1 MLSPYRVLDLTGDL
15 GFLTGK
21 ILADLGAD
29 VIKVEPPGGDPARW
43 IGPFYGD
50 RPDPQRSLYWFAYNN
65 NKRGI
70 TLDIRQPRGREL
82 FLRLV
87 KTADFLLES
96 FPPGT
101 LAELGL
107 GYGELSQVNP
117 RLIMVSIT
125 PFGQSGPYCNFV
137 ASDLEIMA
145 LGGAMSLAGD
155 PDGPPLRVSVPQA
168 PMWVGAEA
176 ALGALIALYAR
187 HATGRGQH
195 VDVSAQVAVLSAL
208 SHAPAFWDLNR
219 ENPLRAGIFM
229 TGRSVTGARM
239 RVFWPCRDG
248 WVTFIIY
255 GGRAGQRTMQ
265 GLVAWMEERGGA
277 PPELRDRDWATFDI
291 TRVTQE
297 EIDRLEA
304 PIGAFFQQLTKAE
317 FLEGVTRYQMLGY
330 PVSTAAD
337 ILADPQLEDRGF
349 WQEVEHPELGVRI
362 RYPGA
367 FARFSAYDS
376 RIRRPAPG
384 VGEHN
389 REIYVDELGLS
400 PQELTEL
407 AQAKVV

>member
-1 MLSPYRVLDLTGDL
+1 MLSPYRVLDLTDDL

-21 ILADLGAD
+21 ILGDLGAD

-43 IGPFYGD
+43 VGPFLGD
-50 RPDPQRSLYWFAYNN
+50 RPDPEASLYWFAYNA

-70 TLDIRQPRGREL
+70 TLDLRQARGVEL

-87 KTADFLLES
+87 ETADFVLES

-101 LAELGL
+101 LHGLGL
-107 GYGELSQVNP
+107 DYPVLSRVQP
-117 RLIMVSIT
+117 RLILVSLT
-125 PFGQSGPYCNFV
+125 PFGQTGPYCNFV

-176 ALGALIALYAR
+176 ALGALVALYAR
-187 HATGRGQH
+187 RRTGRGQH

-219 ENPLRAGIFM
+219 ENPLRAGIYM

-239 RVFWPCRDG
+239 RVFWPCKDG

-265 GLVAWMEERGGA
+265 GLVDWMEERGGA
-277 PPELRDRDWATFDI
+277 PPELKEKDWSAFEV

-297 EIDRLEA
+297 EIDRIET
-304 PIGAFFQQLTKAE
+304 PIAAFFRSMTKAE

-337 ILADPQLEDRGF
+337 ILADPQLQDRDF
-349 WQEVEHPELGVRI
+349 WEQVDHPELGLRI

-367 FARFSAYDS
+367 FARFSAYTG
-376 RIRRPAPG
+376 RIRRWAPR

-389 REIYVDELGLS
+389 REIYLGELGLTP
-400 PQELTEL
+400 PQLAEL
-407 AQAKVV
+407 QAAGVV